1 MILIEKQIGFVSL
14 IRQKETNVKG
24 SANTFILYCRRIAF
38 CITFC
43 VMVSKCHLSP
53 FMYKTAK
60 CLPGILL
67 DAETDWKQLNYN
79 LYIWLCIIVSPYCV
93 CI

>member
-1 MILIEKQIGFVSL
+1 
-14 IRQKETNVKG
+14 
-24 SANTFILYCRRIAF
+24 
-38 CITFC
+38 
-43 VMVSKCHLSP
+43 MVSKCHLSP

-79 LYIWLCIIVSPYCV
+79 LYGTVLLFLHTVSVFNLFLWKPLRLFMK
-93 CI
+93 